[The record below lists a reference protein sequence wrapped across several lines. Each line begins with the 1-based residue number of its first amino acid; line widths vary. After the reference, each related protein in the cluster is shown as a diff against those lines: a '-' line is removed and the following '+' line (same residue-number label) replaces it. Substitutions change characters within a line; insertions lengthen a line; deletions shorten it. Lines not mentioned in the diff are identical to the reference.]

1 MKITEDNFTVTTI
14 YFDGQFWC
22 ALIERCEDGKTYAG
36 RYVFGSE
43 PSNPEILNWMVHSFA
58 NVPLLPVES
67 RTKIRLK
74 KIAKTESKNG
84 GGVPKSL
91 KAFSEAQK
99 EYAKEHKTMNR
110 KQKKLEE
117 KEKYLLKQKKK
128 KEKR

>member
-1 MKITEDNFTVTTI
+1 MPCQDCQNLTFRIGTWPAYN
-14 YFDGQFWC
+14 
-22 ALIERCEDGKTYAG
+22 
-36 RYVFGSE
+36 FGSQF
-43 PSNPEILNWMVHSFA
+43 ILSS
-58 NVPLLPVES
+58 LLPVES

-91 KAFSEAQK
+91 KAFSETQK
-99 EYAKEHKTMNR
+99 EYAKERKTMNR